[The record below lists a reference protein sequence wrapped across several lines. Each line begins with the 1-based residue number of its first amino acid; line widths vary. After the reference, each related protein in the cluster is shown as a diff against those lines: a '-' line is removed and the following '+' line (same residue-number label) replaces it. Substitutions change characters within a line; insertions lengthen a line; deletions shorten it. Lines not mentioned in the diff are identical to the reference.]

1 MMYAWWT
8 KLMHMAMWQMLLTG
22 ILNGYLIRIGYDL
35 YKEINVERNRKS
47 LIKGLAL
54 MLVDAVVSIYIIH
67 QAAVNEC
74 PLFVVYRIYYE
85 YMLIGIGL
93 YAFWHFIPADSA
105 KSR

>member
-1 MMYAWWT
+1 
-8 KLMHMAMWQMLLTG
+8 MHMAMWQMLLTG

-35 YKEINVERNRKS
+35 YKEINEEKNRKS
-47 LIKGLAL
+47 LIMGLAL

-85 YMLIGIGL
+85 YMLIGTGI
-93 YAFWHFIPADSA
+93 YALWKFIPADPD
-105 KSR
+105 KTR